1 MKIEIIP
8 DRRLLKIAKKLGG
21 PAARKAMIKGLNVAG
36 KRLRMDVPAIVIGD
50 LVSTSKAALG
60 QKARAASE
68 KRSRDPLS
76 YSVRLKGAVPV
87 AKLKAD
93 ARKFKR
99 SKPGSEVGSLRL
111 KSPGLGGD
119 IDFKSV
125 KKGEAKGFGLTEAG
139 PLPARGVGA
148 FGYREKFR
156 ESKKLKRRLEQAGK
170 DAIKEIESA
179 LFKALGAKR

>member
-21 PAARKAMIKGLNVAG
+21 PAARKSMIRALNVAG
-36 KRLRMDVPAIVIGD
+36 KRLRMDVPGIVISD
-50 LVSTSKAALG
+50 LVATTKTALG
-60 QKARAASE
+60 QKARAASD

-93 ARKFKR
+93 SRKFKR
-99 SKPGSEVGSLRL
+99 SKPGSQVGSLTLR
-111 KSPGLGGD
+111 SPGLGGD
-119 IDFKSV
+119 IDFKSA

-148 FGYREKFR
+148 FGYRKRFT

-170 DAIKEIESA
+170 DAIKAFESE
-179 LFKALGAKR
+179 LIKQLGAKR